1 VVRRAK
7 QALRLL
13 APAIALAIL
22 EGCGGSGGDAM
33 PPAMSTS
40 GTLDTTYG
48 AGGRISVASS
58 DIAVDRSGNAFVGG
72 LMITKFDAN
81 GRPAADFVDGA
92 PASMPQTH
100 VAVDASGNVYS
111 IAGGAD
117 GHFALV
123 KRDATGRPV
132 ESFGQAG
139 RVDLSAGGLVL
150 LDARGVFTDGAGNVY
165 VYTLWRPPASARPVF
180 HFITKFDATGH
191 PVAGF
196 GAGTSFPGTLQL
208 PSVFEFQG
216 PAVTVDSTG
225 NLYVVVPTI
234 TGLVVAEKLDASGQ
248 PAAGFSTSPTPI
260 PCAQQVSFPWSIAR
274 DSVGNIYVGG
284 TCVWGTEARD
294 RVFVVKLDAAG
305 NPVSIFGGAG
315 VAADFYSAGGATAV
329 VALQPAAD
337 GAIYVGASAKGL
349 GCNGVAIVKLGA
361 DGKLVDAFGGHGIAM
376 PDLSFP
382 VTLAID
388 SSARLYAGGQARP
401 ACVTPA
407 PPSSFAIYRF
417 SG

>member
-1 VVRRAK
+1 
-7 QALRLL
+7 
-13 APAIALAIL
+13 
-22 EGCGGSGGDAM
+22 
-33 PPAMSTS
+33 
-40 GTLDTTYG
+40 
-48 AGGRISVASS
+48 
-58 DIAVDRSGNAFVGG
+58 
-72 LMITKFDAN
+72 
-81 GRPAADFVDGA
+81 
-92 PASMPQTH
+92 
-100 VAVDASGNVYS
+100 
-111 IAGGAD
+111 
-117 GHFALV
+117 
-123 KRDATGRPV
+123 
-132 ESFGQAG
+132 
-139 RVDLSAGGLVL
+139 
-150 LDARGVFTDGAGNVY
+150 
-165 VYTLWRPPASARPVF
+165 
-180 HFITKFDATGH
+180 
-191 PVAGF
+191 
-196 GAGTSFPGTLQL
+196 
-208 PSVFEFQG
+208 
-216 PAVTVDSTG
+216 
-225 NLYVVVPTI
+225 VVVPTI

-361 DGKLVDAFGGHGIAM
+361 DGKLVDAFGGHGIAT

-401 ACVTPA
+401 ACVAPA
-407 PPSSFAIYRF
+407 PPASFAIYRF